1 MATPGSIGKAKNIN
15 INCSNSG
22 IALIT
27 YLITY
32 MYVLTKELISL
43 SLESLALEIGMAITI
58 ETTRVIINTFD
69 EL

>member
-27 YLITY
+27 Y

-43 SLESLALEIGMAITI
+43 SLESLAQEIGMAITI